1 MITVCMILAIILAP
15 VLGADQ
21 ERGADWLQSHT
32 INKLGSKSR
41 VQQVRIALGPQR
53 QTTQRLVERYMQAA
67 AEQRPVQHIQTQLEA
82 SKRRMTTAKAHLMK
96 EFNMDPSELE
106 VLIKAAFPA
115 PRRPAGSGKS
125 EEKHNDYG
133 NGCHSGMSARKCMLP
148 TTARKCPTPTKNH
161 EEKLNDDDSS
171 SSEENMQGCM
181 GSGFLQ
187 RLDRASRIRQLQLAK
202 ECGYVIGQERVE
214 TQRLMDIMMKL
225 MASKKNT
232 THVRAELMASK
243 KRMTAAKARL
253 MQEFNMDASEL
264 EDLIK
269 GQFPPRR
276 RLANRRRLSMTEC
289 TECDGSGY
297 TKEWTRFNFYINVDC
312 KRCNGDGWYETNE
325 IQEAMQRFYRDNGR
339 KMQPFELAEE
349 CNISIRKATQYL
361 LDFKP
366 QHRRRLGTDFMTTI
380 YNYMPCQRNTKRRKK
395 HIRHHAMRL
404 YGVVNCSC

>member
-21 ERGADWLQSHT
+21 ERGADWLQTHT

-96 EFNMDPSELE
+96 EFNMDASELE

-125 EEKHNDYG
+125 EEKHNDYD

-148 TTARKCPTPTKNH
+148 TTARKCPTSTKHH

-269 GQFPPRR
+269 GEFPPRR

-312 KRCNGDGWYETNE
+312 RRCSGNGWYEQTAE

-339 KMQPFELAEE
+339 KMQPFELAEA
-349 CNISIRKATQYL
+349 CNISTGKATQYL
-361 LDFKP
+361 LDFK
-366 QHRRRLGTDFMTTI
+366 H
-380 YNYMPCQRNTKRRKK
+380 
-395 HIRHHAMRL
+395 
-404 YGVVNCSC
+404 VS